1 MMRSQLVVHH
11 SADPSQTPQFDKI
24 NGYHKRK
31 GFPKSSLGYWVGY
44 HVLIEPSGE
53 VRQAR
58 ALTDHGAHTAAMC
71 DGGHC
76 NSVAYGVCLAGD
88 FTKADPRPEQLAA
101 LYMFWKSLGYPK
113 ILLHSD
119 VKKTGCPGKYP
130 FKNELQIRWLAD
142 IHQQLKNAVRALP
155 RFLGTL
161 RGNML
166 GRKIER
172 LENIVDENEH

>member
-1 MMRSQLVVHH
+1 MRTQLVIHH
-11 SADPSQTPQFDKI
+11 SADPSKAPQFDKI
-24 NGYHKRK
+24 NGYHKSK

-44 HVLIEPSGE
+44 NFLIEHSGE

-58 ALTDHGAHTAAMC
+58 ALTDHGAHTDAMC

-76 NSVAYGVCLAGD
+76 NSVAYGICLAGD

-101 LYMFWKSLGYPK
+101 LFILWKSLGYPK
-113 ILLHSD
+113 LLLHSD
-119 VKKTGCPGKYP
+119 VKKTTCPGGFP
-130 FKNELQIRWLAD
+130 FRNELQLRWLDD
-142 IHQQLKNAVRALP
+142 IRKQLASALKALP

-172 LENIVDENEH
+172 LENIIDENEH